1 MTVSLPSPD
10 APFTT
15 LAELIRSHARQQPA
29 HAALRDDQQTL
40 SYAQLDALMD
50 RVAAAL
56 QRDGVQP
63 GQAIAICALNS
74 VRYAA
79 LFLGALRAGVVVARW
94 RRPPRPTAWPP
105 CCAMP
110 RRATCS
116 STRRPRTWCL
126 PTAPCNASR
135 WTAPRPAGPL
145 MTGWRPKARSPRP

>member
-79 LFLGALRAGVVVARW
+79 LFLGALRAGEIG
-94 RRPPRPTAWPP
+94 
-105 CCAMP
+105 
-110 RRATCS
+110 RASC
-116 STRRPRTWCL
+116 RERV
-126 PTAPCNASR
+126 
-135 WTAPRPAGPL
+135 
-145 MTGWRPKARSPRP
+145 